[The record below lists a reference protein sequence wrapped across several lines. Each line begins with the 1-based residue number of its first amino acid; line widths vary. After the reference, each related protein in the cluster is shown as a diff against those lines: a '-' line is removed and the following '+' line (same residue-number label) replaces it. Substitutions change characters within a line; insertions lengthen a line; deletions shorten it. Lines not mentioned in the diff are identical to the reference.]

1 LDSSVKNTKVKTIQ
15 SVERAVEIL
24 ELLCNSNAEM
34 KLTDIAKK
42 LDLNKTTVF
51 HLIKT
56 LELHGLVKQDA
67 GSQSYTAGL
76 KVLKLGNMV
85 SENINLRR
93 IAMPFMRNLSE
104 LYNETVHLTELTSDS
119 NGYEGICIDKID
131 STQSLMISSKIG
143 RSFPLYCTAS
153 GKLFLSGFSYER
165 LASYEKSCPLIRYTP
180 TTITSWD
187 KIHEE
192 LDFIRKNEC
201 SYDNEE
207 FDLGVYCIAAP
218 IYDYNKEISAVMSI
232 SIPLMRKTDDYI
244 TRITKDLKDCSKKI
258 SLNLGYRE

>member
-1 LDSSVKNTKVKTIQ
+1 MGNPEKAAKIKTIQ
-15 SVERAVEIL
+15 SVERAIEIL
-24 ELLCNSNAEM
+24 ELLCNSNTEM
-34 KLTDIAKK
+34 KLTDIAKN

-56 LELHGLVKQDA
+56 LELHGLVKQDT
-67 GSQSYTAGL
+67 GSQNYKAGL

-93 IAMPFMRNLSE
+93 IALPYMRMLSE
-104 LYNETVHLTELTSDS
+104 IYNETVHLTELTSDS

-153 GKLFLSGFSYER
+153 GKLFLSGFSDEK
-165 LASYEKSCPLIRYTP
+165 LAYYEKSCPLLKYTP

-187 KIHEE
+187 KIQEE
-192 LDFIRKNEC
+192 LELIRKNKC

-207 FDLGVYCIAAP
+207 YDLGVFCIAAP
-218 IYDYNKEISAVMSI
+218 IYDFNKEISAVISI
-232 SIPLMRKTDDYI
+232 SIPLMRKTEDYI
-244 TRITKDLKDCSKKI
+244 SRITRDLKDFSQKI
-258 SLNLGYRE
+258 SVNLGYHE